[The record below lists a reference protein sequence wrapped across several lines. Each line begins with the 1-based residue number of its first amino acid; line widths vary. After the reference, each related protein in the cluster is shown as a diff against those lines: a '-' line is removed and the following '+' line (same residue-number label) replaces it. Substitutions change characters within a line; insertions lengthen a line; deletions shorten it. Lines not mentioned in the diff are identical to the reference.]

1 MDKNLEQRFDEFKAK
16 FHNKMVAF
24 EKKVKGSSPEIFLNC
39 QQFWTRSQVEEFE
52 GSVLE
57 LETVSNG
64 WLHFN
69 HLAIYYFANWG
80 KYLKMFPPKYA
91 QGERWCVGRL
101 LSFPIRYDRPI
112 HRGNNK
118 AINYLYLHWT
128 VSNHE
133 INGEIKLL
141 ASDSTSSCLP
151 SSGWRPPPRRSI
163 TPHIISCFDWKPQED
178 RRKIPEGASLGL
190 YREDGK
196 EHRKPVYKQV
206 EEWFCV
212 EQLSTQFVD
221 LIGLIKV
228 DGNYRLHFNSDGQW
242 VVSRLGSPI
251 PG

>member
-1 MDKNLEQRFDEFKAK
+1 MSLRQNSTTRWSPLKRRWKEVLLRYFLTANSFEQDRRWKNLKDLWWSWKPCW
-16 FHNKMVAF
+16 M
-24 EKKVKGSSPEIFLNC
+24 GDYIS
-39 QQFWTRSQVEEFE
+39 
-52 GSVLE
+52 
-57 LETVSNG
+57 
-64 WLHFN
+64 
-69 HLAIYYFANWG
+69 IYYFAKWG

-91 QGERWCVGRL
+91 QGERRCAGRL

-128 VSNHE
+128 GSNHE

-163 TPHIISCFDWKPQED
+163 TPHIISCFDWNPQED

-212 EQLSTQFVD
+212 QQLSTQFVD

>member
-24 EKKVKGSSPEIFLNC
+24 EKKVKGSPPEIFLNC

-52 GSVLE
+52 GSVME
-57 LETVSNG
+57 LETVLNG
-64 WLHFN
+64 WLYFN
-69 HLAIYYFANWG
+69 HLAIYYFAKWG
-80 KYLKMFPPKYA
+80 KYLKMFPPKSA
-91 QGERWCVGRL
+91 QGERRCVGRL

-163 TPHIISCFDWKPQED
+163 TPHIISCFDWIP
-178 RRKIPEGASLGL
+178 RKIGERYLKVRALVCT
-190 YREDGK
+190 GK
-196 EHRKPVYKQV
+196 TGKNTESRSTNR
-206 EEWFCV
+206 
-212 EQLSTQFVD
+212 LSNHFVSSS
-221 LIGLIKV
+221 
-228 DGNYRLHFNSDGQW
+228 NYQHNSW
-242 VVSRLGSPI
+242 I
-251 PG
+251 